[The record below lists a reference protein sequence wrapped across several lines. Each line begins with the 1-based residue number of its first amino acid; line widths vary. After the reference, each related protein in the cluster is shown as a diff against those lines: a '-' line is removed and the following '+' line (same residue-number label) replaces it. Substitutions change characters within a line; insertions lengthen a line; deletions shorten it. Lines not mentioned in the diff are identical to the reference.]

1 MEKHKPIS
9 CLAIL
14 LSPEVPENRFW
25 VIVGPQHPAS
35 LNGATSHNEGAS
47 DPLRDGKKSFIIINQ
62 SNPTNTYMQSIM
74 RHSREANLIL
84 RYFTNQNF
92 TN

>member
-9 CLAIL
+9 CLAIF
-14 LSPEVPENRFW
+14 LSPEVPENRLW
-25 VIVGPQHPAS
+25 VIVDPQHPAN
-35 LNGATSHNEGAS
+35 LNGATSRNEGAS
-47 DPLRDGKKSFIIINQ
+47 DSLHDGKKSLLIINQ

-74 RHSREANLIL
+74 RHSCEANLIF

>member
-14 LSPEVPENRFW
+14 LSPEVPENRLW
-25 VIVGPQHPAS
+25 VIVDQQNQAN
-35 LNGATSHNEGAS
+35 LNSATSRSEGAS
-47 DPLRDGKKSFIIINQ
+47 DSLHDGKKSFLIINQ

>member
-14 LSPEVPENRFW
+14 LSPEVPENRLW
-25 VIVGPQHPAS
+25 VIAGPQHSAN
-35 LNGATSHNEGAS
+35 LKGATSCNERVS
-47 DPLRDGKKSFIIINQ
+47 DSFHDGKKSFLIINQ

-74 RHSREANLIL
+74 RHSGEANLIL